1 MPNIFN
7 LELPS
12 HWNNGMLEYWKI
24 DQEVCYK
31 MAVKSETHEFKT
43 EVKQLLNLIINSLY
57 SNREIFLRELISNS
71 SGAIDKLRFKA
82 QTEKG
87 ILGDDTEFKIRI
99 ERDAIKNT
107 LTVEDNGI
115 GMTYDEVLENIGTI
129 AQSGTN
135 AFLEAMEKLNKEDAI
150 TPELIGQFGV
160 GFYSSFI
167 VAEKVTLLTRAAGSD
182 KAVRWESFGNGEF
195 TITEDEKGSR
205 GTLITLELKKKEEGE
220 PDFTD
225 EWTIRNIVKQHS
237 DFVAYPIVMEV
248 EKDEPI
254 PEAEQIKDSDG
265 KTIGETSRKVVKED
279 TLNSMKAIWSK
290 NKNEVGDEEYNEF
303 YQHISHDWNP
313 PLEKLHLKLEG
324 TTEYTALLYIPS
336 QAPFDLFNP
345 ESKHGVH
352 LYCKR
357 VFIMDDCQ
365 ELMPEYF
372 RFIKGVVDAPDLN
385 LNISREILQ
394 QDRLVRNIRRNLVKK
409 LFGLL
414 NGLEPETY
422 EKFWEEFGAVLKVG
436 VQTDFENKTKI
447 ADLLRYRTTKSDGKW
462 RSLKEYVAAMQP
474 DQKEIYYITG
484 ENLSALINSPLL
496 EQLKSK
502 DVEVLLMTDP
512 IDEWVTQALTEYDS
526 KKLKSAEKGDLDLDK
541 VDEDKKD
548 HYETLFKH
556 IRAQLEDTIK
566 EVRPSTRLT
575 DSVACLS
582 GDTYDMSGY
591 MEKILKSAGQPTPEN
606 KRVLELNMAHPV
618 MEKVHAMFEAD
629 KDDARL
635 KEYIH
640 LLLDLAIIGEG
651 GKVADPSR
659 FSKLVGDLM
668 AGV

>member
-1 MPNIFN
+1 
-7 LELPS
+7 
-12 HWNNGMLEYWKI
+12 
-24 DQEVCYK
+24 
-31 MAVKSETHEFKT
+31 MAVKTETHEFKA

-57 SNREIFLRELISNS
+57 SNREIFLRELISNGS
-71 SGAIDKLRFKA
+71 DAIDKLRFKA
-82 QTEKG
+82 QTEES

-135 AFLEAMEKLNKEDAI
+135 AFLEAMEKLNKEDTI

-182 KAVRWESFGNGEF
+182 KAVRWESYGDGEF

-254 PEAEQIKDSDG
+254 PEAEQIKDPDG
-265 KTIGETSRKVVKED
+265 KAIGETTRKVVKDD

-385 LNISREILQ
+385 LNVSREILQ
-394 QDRLVRNIRRNLVKK
+394 QDRLVLNIRRNLVKK
-409 LFGLL
+409 LFDLL
-414 NGLEPETY
+414 NGLEAETY

-447 ADLLRYRTTKSDGKW
+447 ADLLRYKTTKSDGKW
-462 RSLKEYVAAMQP
+462 RSLREYVDAMP
-474 DQKEIYYITG
+474 PAKTC
-484 ENLSALINSPLL
+484 
-496 EQLKSK
+496 
-502 DVEVLLMTDP
+502 
-512 IDEWVTQALTEYDS
+512 
-526 KKLKSAEKGDLDLDK
+526 
-541 VDEDKKD
+541 
-548 HYETLFKH
+548 
-556 IRAQLEDTIK
+556 
-566 EVRPSTRLT
+566 RP
-575 DSVACLS
+575 
-582 GDTYDMSGY
+582 
-591 MEKILKSAGQPTPEN
+591 
-606 KRVLELNMAHPV
+606 
-618 MEKVHAMFEAD
+618 
-629 KDDARL
+629 
-635 KEYIH
+635 
-640 LLLDLAIIGEG
+640 
-651 GKVADPSR
+651 
-659 FSKLVGDLM
+659 
-668 AGV
+668 